1 MPSRRAEERRRL
13 ATNCAL
19 HAHNEDDNAAENG
32 NAMRNGGLGIGDWG
46 TGTEDRRLKTNGSR
60 RPGID
65 LRLLRNIHYS
75 KFVSGN
81 RGKEG
86 PVYWVGVLVKRK
98 MNVPHH
104 SLSFLLSLSHCL
116 VLSLSLPLCWHDL
129 PCPMRATFC
138 TIFLTFYAKLS
149 SMLLCIMRV

>member
-19 HAHNEDDNAAENG
+19 HAHNEDDDAAENG
-32 NAMRNGGLGIGDWG
+32 NAMRNGGLGG
-46 TGTEDRRLKTNGSR
+46 TGPMKRLHARTEDRRLKTNGSR

-81 RGKEG
+81 RGKERPG
-86 PVYWVGVLVKRK
+86 YW
-98 MNVPHH
+98 
-104 SLSFLLSLSHCL
+104 
-116 VLSLSLPLCWHDL
+116 
-129 PCPMRATFC
+129 
-138 TIFLTFYAKLS
+138 
-149 SMLLCIMRV
+149 